1 MFEKKG
7 EGRYHGMAVFVM
19 SVWGVTYISTK
30 ILLANG
36 LSPAEIMFLRFLM
49 AYVAIW
55 FVAPKRV
62 RAESW
67 KDEGIFLL
75 LGIFGGSLY
84 FQTENL
90 ALRDTLASNVAL
102 ILCTAPLLTA
112 ILSHFFVRGGRLRPG
127 IVWGSLCAL
136 SGVALVIFNGHFILK
151 LSPKGDLLCL
161 FSALSWAVYTILL
174 RKVNGRYSNLFITRK
189 VFFYG
194 LLTLM
199 PFILFSPL
207 SFDPGV
213 LILPVVAG
221 NLLFLGLVASLLC
234 YILWNNV
241 VRKLGGVRAN
251 NYIYVSPPV
260 TLIASAI
267 ILGERITAVAIVGAV
282 LIVGG
287 VYLAERMPAGTPN
300 GGGRDMKSLG
310 IMNKKK

>member
-1 MFEKKG
+1 MISKKG

-62 RAESW
+62 SSESW

-75 LGIFGGSLY
+75 LGVFGGSFY
-84 FQTENL
+84 FQTENM

-112 ILSHFFVRGGRLRPG
+112 ILSHFFVRGGRLRHH

-161 FSALSWAVYTILL
+161 LSAGSWAVYTILL

-194 LLTLM
+194 LLTLL
-199 PFILFSPL
+199 PFFLFSPL
-207 SFDPGV
+207 SFDFN
-213 LILPVVAG
+213 LLLRPVVAG

-241 VRKLGGVRAN
+241 VRQLGGVRAN
-251 NYIYVSPPV
+251 NYIYGSPLV

-267 ILGERITAVAIVGAV
+267 VLDERITWAALLGAV
-282 LIVGG
+282 LIIGG
-287 VYLAERMPAGTPN
+287 VYLA
-300 GGGRDMKSLG
+300 GRQK
-310 IMNKKK
+310 

>member
-1 MFEKKG
+1 MIDKKS

-30 ILLANG
+30 VLLANG
-36 LSPAEIMFLRFLM
+36 LSPAGIMFLRFLM
-49 AYVAIW
+49 AYLAIW

-62 RAESW
+62 RSESW
-67 KDEGIFLL
+67 RDEGLFAL

-102 ILCTAPLLTA
+102 ILCTAPLWTA
-112 ILSHFFVRGGRLRPG
+112 LLSHFFVRGGRLRAG

-151 LSPKGDLLCL
+151 ISPKGDLLCL
-161 FSALSWAVYTILL
+161 LSALSWAVYTILL

-194 LLTLM
+194 LLTLL
-199 PFILFSPL
+199 PVFFFSPPA
-207 SFDPGV
+207 FDPAV
-213 LILPVVAG
+213 LLRPVVAG
-221 NLLFLGLVASLLC
+221 NLLFLGLLASLLC

-241 VRKLGGVRAN
+241 VRQLGGVRAN
-251 NYIYVSPPV
+251 NYIYGSPLV

-267 ILGERITAVAIVGAV
+267 ILDERITWAALLGAV
-282 LIVGG
+282 LIIGG
-287 VYLAERMPAGTPN
+287 VWLAER
-300 GGGRDMKSLG
+300 KQ
-310 IMNKKK
+310 